1 MAPEMYE
8 DQLADQL
15 PDERCHP
22 KKADVYSCGL
32 ISFAVLTG
40 EPTPFPTYELWNPT
54 VKIFKDRVLR
64 GMRPQLPPDCP
75 SHLSLLIQQ
84 CWDGNPDER
93 PNFEEIC
100 TKLRHIKGLL
110 LTGMAKFVR
119 MDDTFLICIRTMKK
133 ELNYE
138 LQEAYGIA

>member
-100 TKLRHIKGLL
+100 TKLRHIKSLL
-110 LTGMAKFVR
+110 LIGMAIFVR
-119 MDDTFLICIRTMKK
+119 MDDTFLICI
-133 ELNYE
+133 
-138 LQEAYGIA
+138 